1 MLIIKTGMVMTDIKI
16 LDAVE
21 RYIRGEMTPDE
32 RLQFENLRKTNTE
45 IDQLVVEHTLFL
57 QQLNHFGERKKFRSS
72 LNDIHVDLSEQGKID
87 SMKLKGK
94 AKVVYLWKRY
104 RRVAAIAAS
113 IAGVTAL
120 GISALV
126 WAFAPKANT
135 DYDTL
140 KREIKDLRNA
150 TAQQGNEI
158 KNVKNSIG
166 KEKSNPIIYK
176 SGGTGFIIDAK
187 GYLVT
192 NFHVVQGA
200 KNIAVQNSRGE
211 FIARVVYTDKA
222 KDIAILKIDDESFK
236 PYTTVPYSI
245 SKSSARLA
253 EPIFTLGYPKNE
265 IVYGQGYLS
274 SLTGFNGDT
283 LSCQIEIAANHGNS
297 GSPILNKNGEVVGI
311 LNARQ
316 NSTEGFTFA
325 IQGKYI
331 YKALDELKKSDTSYQ
346 RIKLSSK
353 SQISGMDRTEQVN
366 KVEDYIYMVKVN

>member
-1 MLIIKTGMVMTDIKI
+1 MNDIQI

-21 RYIRGEMTPDE
+21 RYIRGEMKPDE
-32 RLQFENLRKTNTE
+32 RLQFENLRKSSPE
-45 IDQLVVEHTLFL
+45 VDQLVVEHTLFM
-57 QQLNHFGERKKFRSS
+57 QQINHFGERKQLRST
-72 LNDIHVDLSEQGKID
+72 LNEIHIDLTEKGKID
-87 SMKLKGK
+87 SMRLKGR

-120 GISALV
+120 IISALV
-126 WAFAPKANT
+126 WAFAPKS
-135 DYDTL
+135 DSDFESL
-140 KREIKDLRNA
+140 KREIKHLQNA
-150 TAQQGNEI
+150 TARQDNEI
-158 KNVKNSIG
+158 NSVKKSIVT
-166 KEKSNPIIYK
+166 EKTNPIVYK

-192 NFHVVQGA
+192 NYHVIEKA
-200 KNIAVQNSRGE
+200 KNVAVQNNRGE
-211 FIARVVYTDKA
+211 FVAKIVFTDPS

-236 PYTTVPYSI
+236 PYNSVPYAI
-245 SKSSARLA
+245 SKNPAKLA

-274 SLTGFNGDT
+274 SLTGFNGDS
-283 LSCQIEIAANHGNS
+283 LSCQIDMAANQGNS

-316 NSTEGFTFA
+316 NSSEGFTFA

-331 YKALDELKKSDTSYQ
+331 FNALDELKKTDTIYQ
-346 RIKLSSK
+346 KVKLTTKSS
-353 SQISGMDRTEQVN
+353 IAGFDRTEQVR
-366 KVEDYIYMVKVN
+366 KLEDYIYMVKVN

>member
-1 MLIIKTGMVMTDIKI
+1 MTDIKI

-353 SQISGMDRTEQVN
+353 SRISGMDRTEQVN

>member
-1 MLIIKTGMVMTDIKI
+1 MNDIKI

-21 RYIRGEMTPDE
+21 RYIRGEMGPEE

-45 IDQLVVEHTLFL
+45 IDLLVVEHTLFL
-57 QQLNHFGERKKFRSS
+57 QQMNQYGQRKDFKST
-72 LNDIHVDLSEQGKID
+72 LNDVHTNLTEQGKID
-87 SMKLKGK
+87 SMKLTGK

-104 RRVAAIAAS
+104 KRVATIAAS

-120 GISALV
+120 SISALV
-126 WAFAPKANT
+126 WAFAPKNNSEV
-135 DYDTL
+135 DQL
-140 KREIKDLRNA
+140 KRELDNLK
-150 TAQQGNEI
+150 TQTKQQGTEI
-158 KNVKNSIG
+158 KNVQTSITN
-166 KEKSNPIIYK
+166 EKRKTNIVYK

-192 NFHVVQGA
+192 NYHVVDRA
-200 KNIAVQNSRGE
+200 NNIAVQNGRGE
-211 FIARVVYTDKA
+211 YIARVVYTDRS

-236 PYTTVPYSI
+236 PYSSVPYSI

-297 GSPILNKNGEVVGI
+297 GSPIINKSGEVVGI

-325 IQGKYI
+325 IQGKFI
-331 YKALDELKKSDTSYQ
+331 YKALDELKKSDTIYQ
-346 RIKLSSK
+346 RIKLNSK
-353 SQISGMDRTEQVN
+353 SQIAGMERTEQVN

>member
-1 MLIIKTGMVMTDIKI
+1 MEDMNIMDI
-16 LDAVE
+16 AE
-21 RYIRGEMTPDE
+21 RYIRGEMSAEE
-32 RLQFENLRKTNTE
+32 RLQFENLRKANAE
-45 IDQLVVEHTLFL
+45 VDQYVVEHTLFL
-57 QQLNHFGERKKFRSS
+57 QQMNALGDTKQFKSTLHEVHTELAENGQIE
-72 LNDIHVDLSEQGKID
+72 
-87 SMKLKGK
+87 SMQLTGK
-94 AKVVYLWKRY
+94 AKIVYLWKRY

-113 IAGVTAL
+113 IAGITAL
-120 GISALV
+120 SLSALV
-126 WAFAPKANT
+126 WAFAPKGSS
-135 DYDTL
+135 
-140 KREIKDLRNA
+140 DLEALDRK
-150 TAQQGNEI
+150 I
-158 KNVKNSIG
+158 NSIENKAKEQEKKLNNVEKSIS
-166 KEKSNPIIYK
+166 KEKRDPIIYK

-192 NFHVVQGA
+192 NFHVVAGA
-200 KNIAVQNSRGE
+200 RNIAVQNGRGE
-211 FIARVVYTDKA
+211 FIAKVVYTDKA

-236 PYTTVPYSI
+236 AYTSVPYSI
-245 SKSSARLA
+245 SKSSAKLA

-297 GSPILNKNGEVVGI
+297 GSPIMNRNGEVVGI
-311 LNARQ
+311 LNSRQ

-346 RIKLSSK
+346 RVKLNTK
-353 SQISGMDRTEQVN
+353 SQIAGMERTEQVN

>member
-1 MLIIKTGMVMTDIKI
+1 MNDIQI

-21 RYIRGEMTPDE
+21 RYIRGEMKPDE
-32 RLQFENLRKTNTE
+32 RLQFEQLRKTNAE
-45 IDQLVVEHTLFL
+45 VDQLVVEHTLFL
-57 QQLNHFGERKKFRSS
+57 QQLNHFGERKELRSS
-72 LNDIHVDLSEQGKID
+72 LNDIHTDLTERGKID
-87 SMKLKGK
+87 SMKLKGT

-113 IAGVTAL
+113 IAGITAL
-120 GISALV
+120 TISALV

-135 DYDTL
+135 DFEALDRKIMDL
-140 KREIKDLRNA
+140 KTTTTKQGEEIRR
-150 TAQQGNEI
+150 
-158 KNVKNSIG
+158 VKNTINSQ
-166 KEKSNPIIYK
+166 EKNPIVYK

-192 NFHVVQGA
+192 NYHVVINA
-200 KNIAVQNSRGE
+200 RNIAVQNNKGE
-211 FIARVVYTDKA
+211 FIAKVVYTDPS

-236 PYTTVPYSI
+236 PYSAIPYSI

-331 YKALDELKKSDTSYQ
+331 YKALDDLKKTDTSYQ
-346 RIKLSSK
+346 RLKLTSK
-353 SQISGMDRTEQVN
+353 SSIAGIDRTEQV
-366 KVEDYIYMVKVN
+366 KKLEDYIFMVKVN

>member
-1 MLIIKTGMVMTDIKI
+1 MNDIKI

-45 IDQLVVEHTLFL
+45 VDQLVVEHTLFL
-57 QQLNHFGERKKFRSS
+57 QQLNHFGERKEFKSS
-72 LNDIHVDLSEQGKID
+72 LNDLHTDLTEQGKID
-87 SMKLKGK
+87 SMKLSGK

-104 RRVAAIAAS
+104 KRVTAIAAS
-113 IAGVTAL
+113 IAGITAVSL
-120 GISALV
+120 SALV
-126 WAFAPKANT
+126 WAFAPKQDIGFEALN
-135 DYDTL
+135 
-140 KREIKDLRNA
+140 REIKDLRN
-150 TAQQGNEI
+150 TTRMQGNEI

-166 KEKSNPIIYK
+166 NEKNNNIIYK
-176 SGGTGFIIDAK
+176 SGGTGFIVDAK

-192 NFHVVQGA
+192 NFHVVDKA
-200 KNIAVQNSRGE
+200 ENIAVQNSRGE
-211 FIARVVYTDKA
+211 FIAKVVYTDRA
-222 KDIAILKIDDESFK
+222 KDIAILKIVDDSFK
-236 PYTTVPYSI
+236 PYASVPYSI
-245 SKSSARLA
+245 SKNSARLA
-253 EPIFTLGYPKNE
+253 EPIFTLGYPRNE

-297 GSPILNKNGEVVGI
+297 GSPILNHNGEVVGI

-331 YKALDELKKSDTSYQ
+331 YKAIDELKKSDTSYQ
-346 RIKLSSK
+346 RVKLNSK
-353 SQISGMDRTEQVN
+353 SQIAGMERTAQVN
-366 KVEDYIYMVKVN
+366 KVEDFVYMVKVN

>member
-1 MLIIKTGMVMTDIKI
+1 MEDIKMI
-16 LDAVE
+16 EAIE
-21 RYIRGEMTPDE
+21 RYIRGEMNPDE
-32 RLQFENLRKTNTE
+32 RMQFENLRKTNAE
-45 IDQLVVEHTLFL
+45 VDQLVVEHTQFL
-57 QQLNHFGERKKFRSS
+57 QQLDRLGEMKNFKSA
-72 LNDIHVDLSEQGKID
+72 LHETHTDLTEQGKIE
-87 SMKLKGK
+87 SMKLKGT

-120 GISALV
+120 SISALV
-126 WAFAPKANT
+126 WAFAPKANS
-135 DYDTL
+135 DL
-140 KREIKDLRNA
+140 EALNRQIKDLR
-150 TAQQGNEI
+150 TTTVKQGEEI
-158 KNVKNSIG
+158 KKVRTSMRTKDA
-166 KEKSNPIIYK
+166 PIIYK
-176 SGGTGFIIDAK
+176 SGGTGFIIDNK

-192 NFHVVQGA
+192 SFHVVEGA
-200 KNIAVQNSRGE
+200 RNIAVQNSRGE
-211 FIARVVYTDKA
+211 YVAKVVHSDKS

-236 PYTTVPYSI
+236 PYTSIPYSI
-245 SKSSARLA
+245 SKSSAKLA

-274 SLTGFNGDT
+274 SLTGFHGDT

-331 YKALDELKKSDTSYQ
+331 YKALDELKKSDTVYQ
-346 RIKLSSK
+346 RVKLNSK
-353 SQISGMDRTEQVN
+353 SQIASLDRTEQVN
-366 KVEDYIYMVKVN
+366 KVEDYIFMVKVN

>member
-1 MLIIKTGMVMTDIKI
+1 MDDIKI

-21 RYIRGEMTPDE
+21 RYIRGEMKPDE
-32 RLQFENLRKTNTE
+32 RLQFENLRKTNSE

-57 QQLNHFGERKKFRSS
+57 QQLNHFGERKSFKAS
-72 LNDIHVDLSEQGKID
+72 LNTIHTDLTEQGKID
-87 SMKLKGK
+87 SMRLTGK

-113 IAGVTAL
+113 IAGITAV

-126 WAFAPKANT
+126 WAFAPKT
-135 DYDTL
+135 GSDYDIL
-140 KREIKDLRNA
+140 DRRINDLN
-150 TAQQGNEI
+150 TVTTKQGNEI
-158 KNVKNSIG
+158 KKVQNSIG
-166 KEKSNPIIYK
+166 KDKANQIVYK

-187 GYLVT
+187 GLLVT
-192 NFHVVQGA
+192 NYHVVNGA
-200 KNIAVQNSRGE
+200 RHIAVQNSRGE
-211 FIARVVYTDKA
+211 FIAKVIYTDKA
-222 KDIAILKIDDESFK
+222 KDIAILRIEDEDFK
-236 PYTTVPYSI
+236 PYSSVPYSI
-245 SKSSARLA
+245 SKSPVKLA

-331 YKALDELKKSDTSYQ
+331 YTALDNLKKNDTAYQ
-346 RIKLSSK
+346 RVKLNSK
-353 SQISGMDRTEQVN
+353 SSITGMDRTDQVR
-366 KVEDYIYMVKVN
+366 KVEDYIFMVKVN